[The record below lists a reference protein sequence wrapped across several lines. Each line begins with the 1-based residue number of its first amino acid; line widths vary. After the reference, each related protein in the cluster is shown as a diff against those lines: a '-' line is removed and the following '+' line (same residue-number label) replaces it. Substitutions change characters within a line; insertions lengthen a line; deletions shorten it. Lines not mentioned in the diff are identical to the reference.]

1 MLIKL
6 WLVILP
12 LGLLFNHTSLNQQTS
27 NPYSLE
33 LIGDDHV
40 RVLVLDLERKVNEL
54 QEQVDQLQE
63 ENEKIRAELQQLAT
77 EMEQIKQN
85 LQSE

>member
-1 MLIKL
+1 MLTKL
-6 WLVILP
+6 WMVILP
-12 LGLLFNHTSLNQQTS
+12 LGLLFNQAAVNRQVSFSPQ
-27 NPYSLE
+27 LE

-54 QEQVDQLQE
+54 QDQVVQLQE